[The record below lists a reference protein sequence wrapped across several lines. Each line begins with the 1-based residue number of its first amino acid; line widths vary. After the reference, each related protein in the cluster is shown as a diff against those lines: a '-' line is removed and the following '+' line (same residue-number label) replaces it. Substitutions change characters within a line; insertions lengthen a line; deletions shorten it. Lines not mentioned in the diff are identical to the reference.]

1 MRWRLAADNH
11 PARRLVDG
19 GGLIAV
25 ILLRIKHVGNGPISP
40 WRRTHHSGIPL
51 KKRGLTLEFRAI
63 WEIDIDADSP
73 IEAAQEA
80 RAVQLRPDTTA
91 TVFNVWEHTG
101 MMHSVDLAEQTGRLD
116 GAELVAVKT
125 GLRFLERAR
134 DVPASIKD
142 VASVMLT
149 YLERR
154 EE

>member
-1 MRWRLAADNH
+1 
-11 PARRLVDG
+11 LVIVLSAYG
-19 GGLIAV
+19 VG
-25 ILLRIKHVGNGPISP
+25 RIVQVFLSQEVG
-40 WRRTHHSGIPL
+40 TA
-51 KKRGLTLEFRAI
+51 LEFRVI

-73 IEAAQEA
+73 MEAAQEA

-91 TVFNVWEHTG
+91 TVFNVWEHAGT
-101 MMHSVDLAEQTGRLD
+101 MHSVDLAAQTTQLD

-149 YLERR
+149 YLEKGK
-154 EE
+154 E

>member
-1 MRWRLAADNH
+1 
-11 PARRLVDG
+11 
-19 GGLIAV
+19 
-25 ILLRIKHVGNGPISP
+25 
-40 WRRTHHSGIPL
+40 
-51 KKRGLTLEFRAI
+51 LEFRVI

-73 IEAAQEA
+73 MEAAHEA

-91 TVFNVWEHTG
+91 TVFNVWEHAG
-101 MMHSVDLAEQTGRLD
+101 LMHSVDLAEQTGRLV
-116 GAELVAVKT
+116 GTELVAVKT

-149 YLERR
+149 YLEKG

>member
-1 MRWRLAADNH
+1 M
-11 PARRLVDG
+11 
-19 GGLIAV
+19 
-25 ILLRIKHVGNGPISP
+25 
-40 WRRTHHSGIPL
+40 
-51 KKRGLTLEFRAI
+51 I

-91 TVFNVWEHTG
+91 TVFSVWEHAG
-101 MMHSVDLAEQTGRLD
+101 MMHRIDLAERTGRLD

-149 YLERR
+149 YLEKR

>member
-1 MRWRLAADNH
+1 
-11 PARRLVDG
+11 
-19 GGLIAV
+19 
-25 ILLRIKHVGNGPISP
+25 
-40 WRRTHHSGIPL
+40 
-51 KKRGLTLEFRAI
+51 
-63 WEIDIDADSP
+63 
-73 IEAAQEA
+73 
-80 RAVQLRPDTTA
+80 
-91 TVFNVWEHTG
+91 